1 MSMNTDIIITMTM
14 RKVMIITENTIIM
27 RSTITTTN
35 AAAAMII
42 MRNTITTMNAATA
55 TIIMRNIITTM
66 NAAAVTIIITA
77 TITRTKSSQ
86 AGAGRP

>member
-1 MSMNTDIIITMTM
+1 MSMNTDIIITTM
-14 RKVMIITENTIIM
+14 RKAMIITENTIIM
-27 RSTITTTN
+27 RSIITITRAVTIIMKNITTTMN

-42 MRNTITTMNAATA
+42 MKNTITTT
-55 TIIMRNIITTM
+55 

-77 TITRTKSSQ
+77 TIMRTKSSQ

>member
-1 MSMNTDIIITMTM
+1 MFMNTDIIITMTM

-27 RSTITTTN
+27 RSTITITN
-35 AAAAMII
+35 A
-42 MRNTITTMNAATA
+42 A
-55 TIIMRNIITTM
+55 TIIMKSIITTT

-77 TITRTKSSQ
+77 TIMRTKSSQ